1 MPLMG
6 SLYLGTSGLQTSQNS
21 LNTTGHNITN
31 ANTVGYTRQQILY
44 NTRRYNTLS
53 KSTAKISNEQVGLG
67 VQYSKTRA
75 VRDVFLDKT
84 FRKESGRSMFYETS
98 TNALDE
104 VETLLGE
111 FSGEEFSD
119 GLENFWTAI
128 QELVKDPT
136 SATVQGLFVQR
147 ASQLTERAKAVY
159 DGLVDYQNKL
169 NTSISGMVDQIN
181 AIGHDI
187 ALLND
192 QIVEIQAA
200 GIETPN
206 DLRDQRD
213 LLLDELGKLVN
224 MTYTENV
231 EGYVAI
237 QIEGTDF
244 LKGDQVYEIGLS
256 TDAVTGFVTPYWKFA
271 ANWRT
276 NDAGERYLDISGAQ
290 VFDLKKEISTQM
302 NTDVGQLKA
311 TLLARGDKHATYKDI
326 DVEGGSTDINTYNTD
341 IAQSVIMNVE
351 AEFDQLMQRLTTA
364 VNTVLESASNQY
376 KPLFVMV
383 DPAEGF
389 TTTNIIVN
397 PWYVDSPT
405 NLSMMKAD
413 DQADYETAQKLAQV
427 FQDERYTL
435 NPNVATKVSFLQ
447 YYNGLVTQ
455 VANSAY
461 VNRAIS
467 ESQENTVS
475 SIDEARQQIAG
486 VSTDEELQYMIM
498 FQNAYNAS
506 SRYINVVNDM
516 LEGLLTT
523 LS

>member
-1 MPLMG
+1 
-6 SLYLGTSGLQTSQNS
+6 
-21 LNTTGHNITN
+21 
-31 ANTVGYTRQQILY
+31 
-44 NTRRYNTLS
+44 
-53 KSTAKISNEQVGLG
+53 
-67 VQYSKTRA
+67 
-75 VRDVFLDKT
+75 
-84 FRKESGRSMFYETS
+84 
-98 TNALDE
+98 
-104 VETLLGE
+104 
-111 FSGEEFSD
+111 
-119 GLENFWTAI
+119 
-128 QELVKDPT
+128 
-136 SATVQGLFVQR
+136 
-147 ASQLTERAKAVY
+147 
-159 DGLVDYQNKL
+159 
-169 NTSISGMVDQIN
+169 
-181 AIGHDI
+181 
-187 ALLND
+187 
-192 QIVEIQAA
+192 
-200 GIETPN
+200 
-206 DLRDQRD
+206 
-213 LLLDELGKLVN
+213 
-224 MTYTENV
+224 
-231 EGYVAI
+231 
-237 QIEGTDF
+237 
-244 LKGDQVYEIGLS
+244 
-256 TDAVTGFVTPYWKFA
+256 
-271 ANWRT
+271 
-276 NDAGERYLDISGAQ
+276 
-290 VFDLKKEISTQM
+290 M